1 MVITAHIDK
10 WDVMRV
16 LVDNGSQIEIL
27 FLSTFEQMGFDR
39 KQLKEASKPLYS
51 FGGRKIEQ

>member
-1 MVITAHIDK
+1 MIITTHIDR

-16 LVDNGSQIEIL
+16 LVDNSSQSEIL

-39 KQLKEASKPLYS
+39 KQLKEASKPLYG
-51 FGGRKIEQ
+51 FDGRKSN